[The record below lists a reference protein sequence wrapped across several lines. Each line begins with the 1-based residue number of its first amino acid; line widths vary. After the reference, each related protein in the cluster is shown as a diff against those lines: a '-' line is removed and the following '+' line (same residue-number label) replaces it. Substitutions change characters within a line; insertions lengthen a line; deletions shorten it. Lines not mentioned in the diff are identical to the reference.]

1 MKNLSR
7 LMRSLAAASALFV
20 TGISAHA
27 APVSV
32 TVSDFA
38 FVPGAGYGDD
48 GGENG
53 GTLLEVSFVKSFSA
67 QNFNLDAVGSSKTF
81 GVGSVQFLEPSGHG
95 GITGK
100 ETDNLGVIGHLTFT
114 SPFGSTLDVLATG
127 TAAAGNNNGLT
138 FLRIDWADSLVAFG
152 NGGELGISLND
163 LIFTGD
169 PRVTHSKEQTV
180 TVTLLRVPTTT
191 VTTFDQR
198 QEVPEPGSLALALGA
213 VALLGAGRRRRSS

>member
-1 MKNLSR
+1 
-7 LMRSLAAASALFV
+7 MRSLAATSALLL
-20 TGISAHA
+20 TGLSAHA

-53 GTLLEVSFVKSFSA
+53 GTLLEVNFLKNFSGQSFDL
-67 QNFNLDAVGSSKTF
+67 NAVGSSVTF

-95 GITGK
+95 GITGN
-100 ETDNLGVIGHLTFT
+100 ETDNLGVVGHLTFT
-114 SPFGSTLDVLATG
+114 SPLDSPLKVFASG
-127 TAAAGNNNGLT
+127 TAEASNKKDGT
-138 FLRIDWADSLVAFG
+138 FLHIDWADSFLAFG
-152 NGGELGISLND
+152 NGGQLRISLND
-163 LIFTGD
+163 LTFTGD
-169 PRVTHSKEQTV
+169 PKLTQSMQQTV
-180 TVTLLRVPTTT
+180 TVTLTRAPTPT
-191 VTTFDQR
+191 VRTFDQR